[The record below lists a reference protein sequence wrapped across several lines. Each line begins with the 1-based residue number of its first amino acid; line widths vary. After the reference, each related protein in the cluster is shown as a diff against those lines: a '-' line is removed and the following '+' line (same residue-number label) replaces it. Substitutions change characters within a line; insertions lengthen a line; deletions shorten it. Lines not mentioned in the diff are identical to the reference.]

1 MEQNPALTQVLLAI
15 GRVLD
20 RDRNVEDYIAEFNHV
35 IKAYKVPE
43 GKGASRVHPWA
54 DKENSRKVGGPSH
67 EARSTVQQQ
76 PDSPRFPHLVIQND
90 AAIAQVISEYE
101 TYSQGLQ
108 DSAIRQLRLHA
119 RIAGQQVEA
128 LVDAGAMV
136 NLLDPTVQQEAGLNE
151 ETKRKRLSSVFGDD
165 REVSVVNAVKIECH
179 PKWAST
185 TCFHI
190 TPLGGAR
197 AILGLPWLTA
207 NQAVVHAAP
216 RMESVYTPDVGT
228 KLDQEMREA
237 YPDVIQKIGGVA
249 TAKGGRSRARH
260 GRC

>member
-1 MEQNPALTQVLLAI
+1 MRFP
-15 GRVLD
+15 
-20 RDRNVEDYIAEFNHV
+20 
-35 IKAYKVPE
+35 K
-43 GKGASRVHPWA
+43 S
-54 DKENSRKVGGPSH
+54 NSSK
-67 EARSTVQQQ
+67 RSTVATVRA
-76 PDSPRFPHLVIQND
+76 SSSEHVED

-216 RMESVYTPDVGT
+216 RMESVYTPDVGD
-228 KLDQEMREA
+228 LVLRCNN
-237 YPDVIQKIGGVA
+237 GVKNVEDYA
-249 TAKGGRSRARH
+249 QVALVGRK
-260 GRC
+260 